1 MRKIVVV
8 SDLQVPYEDVKA
20 TKNVAQFI
28 KRFKPDEVITI
39 GDEIDFNTIS
49 KWSRGL
55 SEEHEPTIG
64 KDRDRCVDLL
74 WELTRHVPKASMV
87 RSNHTDRL
95 FNSIATRLPALL
107 GAPELRYEN
116 FMKLDELGI
125 DFYRKPYAIEGT
137 NWIAIHGD
145 EQGTTPNAGA
155 SALRAA
161 RLHGKSVVQ
170 GHTHRLGIST
180 FTESSGYKMGRTL
193 WGMEVGNLMRF
204 SAAKYTKGTANWTQG
219 FGILRVE
226 GSKVSPQIVPIERD
240 GSFIVDG
247 KVFG

>member
-1 MRKIVVV
+1 MKRIVVV
-8 SDLQVPYEDVKA
+8 SDLQVPYEWTKA
-20 TKNVAQFI
+20 TKLLAKFI
-28 KRFKPDEVITI
+28 KDFRTDEVITI

-49 KWSRGL
+49 KWSRGM

-64 KDRDRCVDLL
+64 ADRDRCVELL
-74 WELTRHVPKASMV
+74 WELVQHVPEANMV

-107 GAPELRYEN
+107 GAPELKYEN

-125 DFYRKPYAIEGT
+125 TFHRKPYQIAGT

-145 EQGTTPNAGA
+145 EQGISPMAGA

-161 RLHGKSVVQ
+161 RLHGRSVVQ
-170 GHTHRLGIST
+170 GHTHRLGISS
-180 FTESSGYKMGRTL
+180 FTESSGYKIGRTL
-193 WGMEVGNLMRF
+193 YGMEVGNLMDF
-204 SAAKYTKGTANWTQG
+204 KYATYTKGTANWTQG

-226 GSKVSPQIVPIERD
+226 GSKVKPEIVPIERD

-247 KVFG
+247 KLYS

>member
-1 MRKIVVV
+1 MKRIVVV
-8 SDLQVPYEDVKA
+8 SDLQVPFEDVRA
-20 TKNVAQFI
+20 TRNLAAFI
-28 KRFKPDEVITI
+28 KAFKTDEVITI

-64 KDRDRCVDLL
+64 RDRDRCVELL
-74 WELTRHVPKASMV
+74 WELTRHVPEANMV

-95 FNSIATRLPALL
+95 FNSIASRLPALL

-125 DFYRKPYAIEGT
+125 NFHVKPYAIEGT

-170 GHTHRLGIST
+170 
-180 FTESSGYKMGRTL
+180 MGRTL

-204 SAAKYTKGTANWTQG
+204 SATKYTKGTANWTQG
-219 FGILRVE
+219 FGIVRVE
-226 GSKVSPQIVPIERD
+226 GSKVSPQIVPIEKD